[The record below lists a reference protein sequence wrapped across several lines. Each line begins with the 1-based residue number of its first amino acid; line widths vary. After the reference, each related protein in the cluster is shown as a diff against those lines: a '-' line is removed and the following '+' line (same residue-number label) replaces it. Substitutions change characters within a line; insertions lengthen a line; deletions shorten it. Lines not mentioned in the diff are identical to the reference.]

1 MAIDILSL
9 KPTTIS
15 RDLKGKFVC
24 IYSLPKVGKTSMACQ
39 FPKNLLLGFEH
50 GWNAIAGAKAV
61 DITKWADFK
70 QILRQLEQP
79 AAREMYDTITIDTVG
94 LAWQMCEDFV
104 CAQNGVQKISDIPWG
119 GGYTACKKEFVKG
132 WSIMTSKMSKKEFE
146 NSLRKITQLGYGLVV
161 IAHVER
167 RIEKRADDSEVEIL
181 GPAIP
186 KRAYEIVNQLVDIIG
201 YIDITWDEEGNS
213 ERWLYTRKTPTV
225 MAGSRFKYLEPKIK
239 FGYNELVN
247 AISDAIDK
255 AEKLDGATVVDK
267 TERIIEEAL
276 DYNAIRAEAS
286 ALWKQLVG
294 EGENANAEMAK
305 TILKKVEMIF
315 GRTMKLSEITEDQVD
330 LFNLVVIEMRD
341 LAKAS

>member
-61 DITKWADFK
+61 DITKWADYK
-70 QILRQLEQP
+70 QVLRQLEQP

-119 GGYTACKKEFVKG
+119 GGYTACKKEF
-132 WSIMTSKMSKKEFE
+132 E
-146 NSLRKITQLGYGLVV
+146 NCLRKITQLGYGLVV

-267 TERIIEEAL
+267 SERIIEEAL

>member
-1 MAIDILSL
+1 M
-9 KPTTIS
+9 
-15 RDLKGKFVC
+15 
-24 IYSLPKVGKTSMACQ
+24 
-39 FPKNLLLGFEH
+39 
-50 GWNAIAGAKAV
+50 
-61 DITKWADFK
+61 
-70 QILRQLEQP
+70 
-79 AAREMYDTITIDTVG
+79 
-94 LAWQMCEDFV
+94 
-104 CAQNGVQKISDIPWG
+104 
-119 GGYTACKKEFVKG
+119 
-132 WSIMTSKMSKKEFE
+132 
-146 NSLRKITQLGYGLVV
+146 
-161 IAHVER
+161 
-167 RIEKRADDSEVEIL
+167 
-181 GPAIP
+181 
-186 KRAYEIVNQLVDIIG
+186 VDIIG

-267 TERIIEEAL
+267 SERIIEEAL

-294 EGENANAEMAK
+294 EGENANPEMAK

>member
-50 GWNAIAGAKAV
+50 GWNAIAGAMAV
-61 DITKWADFK
+61 DITKWADYK
-70 QILRQLEQP
+70 QVLRQLEQP

-119 GGYTACKKEFVKG
+119 GGYTACKKEF
-132 WSIMTSKMSKKEFE
+132 E
-146 NSLRKITQLGYGLVV
+146 NCLRKITQLGYGLVV

-255 AEKLDGATVVDK
+255 AEKLDGAMVVDK